1 MKIGDVYVSRNYLP
15 YIIVVT
21 KTFTDEGRDFCNVK
35 ILSHVIY
42 SNQNHLVSEIHRFF
56 DFSQKLTDEYL
67 IKSIIE

>member
-1 MKIGDVYVSRNYLP
+1 MKTGDVYVSKNNLP
-15 YIIVVT
+15 YIAVVS
-21 KTFTDEGRDFCNVK
+21 KIFIDEGRDFCNVK
-35 ILSHVIY
+35 ILSHPIY